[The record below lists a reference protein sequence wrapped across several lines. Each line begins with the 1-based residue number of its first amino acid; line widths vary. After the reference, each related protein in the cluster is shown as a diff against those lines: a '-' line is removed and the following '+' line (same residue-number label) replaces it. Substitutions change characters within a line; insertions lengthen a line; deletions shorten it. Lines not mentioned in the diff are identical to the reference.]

1 MRKEGWSAWKRL
13 TFQSR
18 GRIRAS
24 RVTPLISNV
33 RAHMMTD
40 HNSTKLT
47 SLSVL
52 LRVVIAAIGVF
63 IGLLL
68 LVIIGLTG
76 SSIYAPRL
84 AIEISK
90 VAILVATASI
100 VVCCMT
106 PPRILR
112 GRSTQARV
120 FKYLLVFLAAQ
131 PLIVIPIAY
140 KFFRHAL

>member
-1 MRKEGWSAWKRL
+1 
-13 TFQSR
+13 
-18 GRIRAS
+18 
-24 RVTPLISNV
+24 
-33 RAHMMTD
+33 MMTD
-40 HNSTKLT
+40 RDPTKVT
-47 SLSVL
+47 ALSVL

-63 IGLLL
+63 FGLLF
-68 LVIIGLTG
+68 LVVIGLTG

-100 VVCCMT
+100 LVCCMT
-106 PPRILR
+106 PSRILR
-112 GRSTQARV
+112 GRSTQGRV

-131 PLIVIPIAY
+131 PLITIPIAY

>member
-1 MRKEGWSAWKRL
+1 
-13 TFQSR
+13 
-18 GRIRAS
+18 
-24 RVTPLISNV
+24 
-33 RAHMMTD
+33 MMTD
-40 HNSTKLT
+40 RDSTRLT
-47 SLSVL
+47 ALSVL
-52 LRVVIAAIGVF
+52 LRIVIAAIGVF
-63 IGLLL
+63 LGLFF

-100 VVCCMT
+100 VACCMT

-131 PLIVIPIAY
+131 PLITVPIAY